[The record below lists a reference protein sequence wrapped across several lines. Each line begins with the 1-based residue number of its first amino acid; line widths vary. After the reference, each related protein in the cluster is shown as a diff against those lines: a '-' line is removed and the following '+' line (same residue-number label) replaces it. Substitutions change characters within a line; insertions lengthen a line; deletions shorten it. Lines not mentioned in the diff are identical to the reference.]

1 MAVVPLQAVFRG
13 DFVTLLVLVDDE
25 DTMKV
30 VADKIAYHVIN
41 RRLPPQDAPMRVQY
55 NHRALPPDQTVA
67 QAGILPLSFVEVYYD
82 ARERRHAGMDRRS
95 YPGRPLER

>member
-13 DFVTLLVLVDDE
+13 DFLTLLVLVDDK
-25 DTMKV
+25 DTMEV
-30 VADKIAYHVIN
+30 VARKIAYHVIN
-41 RRLPPQDAPMRVQY
+41 RRLPPQDAPIRVQY

-82 ARERRHAGMDRRS
+82 ARDRSHA
-95 YPGRPLER
+95 

>member
-13 DFVTLLVLVDDE
+13 DFVTLLVLVDDK
-25 DTMKV
+25 DTMEV
-30 VADKIAYHVIN
+30 VARKIAHHVIN
-41 RRLPPQDAPMRVQY
+41 RRLPPQDAPIRVQY

-82 ARERRHAGMDRRS
+82 ARDRRHAGMDCRS
-95 YPGRPLER
+95 HPG